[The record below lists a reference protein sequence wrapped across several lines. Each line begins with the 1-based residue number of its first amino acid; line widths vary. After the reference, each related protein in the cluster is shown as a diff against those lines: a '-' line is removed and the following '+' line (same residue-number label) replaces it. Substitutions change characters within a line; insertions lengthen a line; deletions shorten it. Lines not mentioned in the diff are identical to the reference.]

1 MEPDPC
7 KAETRCKD
15 PTKTLEECPDKED
28 RMLATNPE
36 CTDAHQQSNPNKKN
50 GCDSNMI
57 PNATEGAKLNFGDEK
72 NPTERYL
79 KMRAYSLAQ
88 NCQYVGEAA
97 RTQGVKGGYNAD
109 ALMIADPRKAKTAAG
124 PRRTLCS
131 GTLATSDGPSSEAGY
146 GTEAEQYLERKSS
159 EQDNLRQPDLM
170 TISEFNAN
178 KNDTRTE
185 VTNAALIKDPVCGA
199 LANRFDCKK
208 SCTNVS
214 RSQCML
220 LSSQCAYTEGLTCKK
235 SVQRGKR
242 CFKKVCNDKTL
253 DFQKG
258 QCPRAYTEMEADCE
272 KEADA
277 VTRSIPMES
286 IQDCKDGEYCPGLC
300 VHYEP
305 TKKEGKI
312 VVEGAKSYKR
322 ETKTE
327 CLDKEENIVQC
338 RNGAAMNPDVVEERI
353 VPVKKETCYGKDN
366 KEVDCKDGKGYAD
379 FVEKILV
386 DDGNPFFLIQKIR
399 KGEFFQETQIDR
411 AGTVSGKCDFLELEQ
426 LKTAY
431 DCCMKKKDTSPLVS
445 YYQSKAGLPS
455 LLLLP
460 SLLHRMCCCRRCC
473 RRGCCRRR
481 CCRSGCAAGVLL
493 REVLLQGVL
502 PLPPTRLPL
511 HFSRFKHD
519 IFAVV
524 PHFFFSFL

>member
-1 MEPDPC
+1 MAQHPC

-15 PTKTLEECPDKED
+15 PTKTLEECPNKED
-28 RMLATNPE
+28 QMLATNPE

-72 NPTERYL
+72 KLSERYL
-79 KMRAYSLAQ
+79 KMRAYSRAQ

-97 RTQGVKGGYNAD
+97 LTQGVKGGYNAD
-109 ALMIADPRKAKTAAG
+109 ALMIADPRKAKDGRGSTENPVFRYPGAKATA
-124 PRRTLCS
+124 
-131 GTLATSDGPSSEAGY
+131 PSSEAGY
-146 GTEAEQYLERKSS
+146 GAEAEQYLERKSS
-159 EQDNLRQPDLM
+159 EQDNLRQPDL
-170 TISEFNAN
+170 TKISEFNAN
-178 KNDTRTE
+178 KNNTRTE
-185 VTNAALIKDPVCGA
+185 VTKAALIKDPVCGA

-208 SCTNVS
+208 SCLTAS

-220 LSSQCAYTEGLTCKK
+220 MSSQCAYTEGLTCKK

-258 QCPRAYTEMEADCE
+258 QCPRAYTEMDADCE

-286 IQDCKDGEYCPGLC
+286 IQDCKDGEYCPGMC

-305 TKKEGKI
+305 TKKEGKV
-312 VVEGAKSYKR
+312 VVEGAKTYKR

-327 CLDKEENIVQC
+327 CLDKEENVVQC

-353 VPVKKETCYGKDN
+353 VPITKETCYGKDN
-366 KEVDCKDGKGYAD
+366 KEVDCKDGEGYAD
-379 FVEKILV
+379 YVQKILV
-386 DDGNPFFLIQKIR
+386 DDGNPFFMIQKMR
-399 KGEFFQETQIDR
+399 NGEFFQETQIDR
-411 AGTVSGKCDFLELEQ
+411 SGTVSGKCDFLELEQ

-445 YYQSKAGLPS
+445 YYQLKAGIAEPAATTE
-455 LLLLP
+455 P
-460 SLLHRMCCCRRCC
+460 ATTA
-473 RRGCCRRR
+473 G
-481 CCRSGCAAGVLL
+481 GAAAGGAAAGGAAAGGAAAGGAAAGGAAAGGAAAGGAAAGGAAPDATTVS
-493 REVLLQGVL
+493 LQ
-502 PLPPTRLPL
+502 
-511 HFSRFKHD
+511 
-519 IFAVV
+519 
-524 PHFFFSFL
+524 SF